1 MGIKAN
7 WYLTSKLAGS
17 GALWRLLSVGV
28 VMLSM
33 AWLSAC
39 ANDAQLPAIERVVAF
54 GDSNVDNGNLL
65 RITGQKIPAP
75 PRWKGR
81 ESNGP
86 VVVEYLARFLH
97 ARLESYAVSGAT
109 SGESN
114 SMSLLQPQFAARF
127 EGLKATGLSGQ
138 VERFIRD
145 GGTLHKS
152 DLVVIWA
159 GSNDL
164 FGAASPD
171 ILSQRITEA
180 SANFER
186 VIELLHKAGGRR
198 MLVVNRTPRDKIGLP
213 NDQAGMALNAA
224 MAQVVKRASS
234 LFGSDIQLF
243 DAYAAVSDMVRNPQP
258 YGLSETMAWCMTTPA
273 CVTEKF
279 DDGLAVAESFINWD
293 GAHKTTKVHRLM
305 ARQMLRLVVGAAACR
320 RDPSPA
326 SSPLG
331 SASRPPGGQPG
342 GSAADFDPG
351 CRTPAAR
358 PGQRPASQ

>member
-1 MGIKAN
+1 MGIKVN
-7 WYLTSKLAGS
+7 GYLTSKLAGL
-17 GALWRLLSVGV
+17 GALWRLLAVVGA

-33 AWLSAC
+33 AWLSVS
-39 ANDAQLPAIERVVAF
+39 ANELQPPTIERVVAF
-54 GDSNVDNGNLL
+54 GDSNADNGNLL
-65 RITGQKIPAP
+65 RITGQKVPAP

-81 ESNGP
+81 ETNGP
-86 VVVEYLARFLH
+86 VAVEYLAGFLH
-97 ARLESYAVSGAT
+97 ARLASYAVSGAT

-114 SMSLLQPQFAARF
+114 TMSLLQPQFAARF
-127 EGLKATGLSGQ
+127 EGMKATGLSGQ

-164 FGAASPD
+164 FGAANSPD
-171 ILSQRITEA
+171 ILSQRIAEA

-213 NDQAGMALNAA
+213 NDQAGMALNAEIA
-224 MAQVVKRASS
+224 LVVKRASRR
-234 LFGSDIQLF
+234 FGNDIQLF
-243 DAYAAVSDMVRNPQP
+243 DAYAAVIDMVRNPQP
-258 YGLSETMAWCMTTPA
+258 YGLSETMAWCFTTPA

-279 DDGLAVAESFINWD
+279 DDGLAVAEGFINWD

-320 RDPSPA
+320 RDHPPA
-326 SSPLG
+326 G
-331 SASRPPGGQPG
+331 SANHSLGGQPG